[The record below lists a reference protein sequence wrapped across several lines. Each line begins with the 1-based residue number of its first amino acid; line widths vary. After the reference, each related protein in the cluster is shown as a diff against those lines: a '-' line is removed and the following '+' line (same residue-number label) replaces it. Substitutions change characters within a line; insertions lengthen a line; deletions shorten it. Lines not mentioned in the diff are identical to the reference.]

1 MIVNWQLLPENESE
15 REGVGEGA
23 MRWAWLFLRKQQA
36 KDFCVCALEK
46 VANWILVF
54 EFCELK
60 TSASNFS
67 SVKLLPRLW
76 RDRGVGGVEGAWQR
90 HNSGL
95 FCNLNHLISFY
106 FLFFF
111 FFGSIKL
118 LPEDSQSISRG
129 TSSAIV

>member
-1 MIVNWQLLPENESE
+1 
-15 REGVGEGA
+15 
-23 MRWAWLFLRKQQA
+23 MRWAWLFLGKQQA

-67 SVKLLPRLW
+67 SVKLLPRFLA
-76 RDRGVGGVEGAWQR
+76 RKGAWQQR

-95 FCNLNHLISFY
+95 FFNLNHFISF
-106 FLFFF
+106 FVLLL
-111 FFGSIKL
+111 FFGSIKS
-118 LPEDSQSISRG
+118 LPEDSQSISGG